1 MTVLYIDVRL
11 PGFGIDLDAVKLHP
25 SKAQKYIIARPK
37 FPIGKYFRGPD
48 IEARIKGVREFS
60 NPSLSLFTNICCLSP
75 VVEISVFFFKY
86 FFGLFSKVY

>member
-11 PGFGIDLDAVKLHP
+11 PGFGIDLDAVELHP

-48 IEARIKGVREFS
+48 IEARIKRVQ
-60 NPSLSLFTNICCLSP
+60 
-75 VVEISVFFFKY
+75 
-86 FFGLFSKVY
+86 

>member
-1 MTVLYIDVRL
+1 MTVLYIDV

-48 IEARIKGVREFS
+48 IEARIKRVQ
-60 NPSLSLFTNICCLSP
+60 
-75 VVEISVFFFKY
+75 
-86 FFGLFSKVY
+86 

>member
-48 IEARIKGVREFS
+48 IEARIKRVQ
-60 NPSLSLFTNICCLSP
+60 
-75 VVEISVFFFKY
+75 
-86 FFGLFSKVY
+86 